1 MNRVHLV
8 LLWHMHQP
16 QYKDPATGR
25 YVMPWTRLHATKDYW
40 GMVKV
45 LTEFPSVHAT
55 FNAVPSLVVQLEE
68 YASGK
73 FDEPVFILAF
83 KPADDLE
90 PDEKREIL
98 DRAFQLNREN
108 LMRRWPR
115 FVELYNLMQEDG
127 REAAAENF
135 GPRDWRDLQVLS
147 QLAWM
152 DEEWLA
158 DDDVVAELSRRG
170 ANFTE
175 EDKQALKERQL
186 ALLADVL
193 PIYRRAAASGQIEIS
208 TTPFYHPI
216 LPLLCDTDIAREANP
231 GTPLPQPPFR
241 HCEDAREQL
250 VRARMLHESVFGQPP
265 AGLWPSEGSVSNAT
279 LDLASELGFQ
289 WFATDEGVLSRTLNV
304 GFSRDSSGIP
314 SNADR
319 LYSPL
324 RVRRDGREVVGFF
337 RDHYLSDLI
346 GFVYSRMLG
355 VAAAEDLYRRIR
367 QIGERVSSG
376 RPLTVTLILD
386 GENAWEYYP
395 GNGREF
401 LREFYKRIAGDTD
414 IRALTISEAIS
425 EAGEIPAV
433 ENIFPASWIN
443 ANFDVWIGHAEDVRA
458 WEFLRNAREFY
469 TKAEKLHK
477 EGAAGAPNTLQLAAA
492 YESLLAAEGS
502 DWNWWYGPEHS
513 SANDAEFDAL
523 YRKHLTEVYAVLG
536 AEAPEE
542 LAHPIKKKPERAFV
556 LPPSAYL
563 DVRVDG
569 RVSSYFE
576 WLGAGLYSADR
587 QSGAMH
593 GRSYTLHEL
602 HYGFDENNFFL
613 RVQPFSEAL
622 KELQEC
628 EFRVTIAAEDELR
641 IVAHVE
647 EGKLSRFEVERNDSC
662 LLNLP
667 DGMAVAFGNI
677 LEVRIPR
684 EVIFPAVSKILPQT
698 SLLPD
703 SLPPTSAPASSPPT
717 PLAPPSRTSF
727 GLAATIWEGGLPIDV
742 LPSEGFLEIKLGE
755 DAFAWPL
762 P

>member
-16 QYKDPATGR
+16 QYKDPSTGR

-40 GMVKV
+40 GMVKM
-45 LTEFPSVHAT
+45 LEEFPSVHMT
-55 FNAVPSLVVQLEE
+55 FNAVPSLVAQLEE
-68 YASGK
+68 YAGGQ
-73 FDEPVFILAF
+73 FDEPVFQLAF

-90 PDEKREIL
+90 VDEKVELL

-115 FVELYNLMQEDG
+115 FVELYNLFQEEG
-127 REAAAENF
+127 REAAAENL

-152 DEEWLA
+152 DELWLA
-158 DDDVVAELSRRG
+158 DDDIVSELSRRG

-175 EDKQALKERQL
+175 EDKQAFKARQL
-186 ALLADVL
+186 ELLADVL
-193 PIYRRAAASGQIEIS
+193 PEYRRAAARGQIEVS

-216 LPLLCDTDIAREANP
+216 LPLLCDTDIARESNP
-231 GTPLPQPPFR
+231 STPLPQPPF
-241 HCEDAREQL
+241 HHPEDAREQL
-250 VRARMLHESVFGQPP
+250 VRARQAHERVFGQPP
-265 AGLWPSEGSVSNAT
+265 AGLWPSEGSVSNAA
-279 LDLASELGFQ
+279 LDLAGELGFQ
-289 WFATDEGVLSRTLNV
+289 WFATDEGVLGRTLNL
-304 GFSRDSSGIP
+304 GFSRDSAGIP
-314 SNADR
+314 SNAER

-324 RVRRDGREVVGFF
+324 RVRRNGKEVVGFF

-355 VAAAEDLYRRIR
+355 VAAGEDLYRRIR
-367 QIGERVSSG
+367 QIGERVPSNH
-376 RPLTVTLILD
+376 PLTVTLILD

-401 LREFYKRIAGDTD
+401 LAEFYKRIAADPD
-414 IRALTISEAIS
+414 IRALTVSEAVR
-425 EAGEIPAV
+425 EAGEIPTV
-433 ENIFPASWIN
+433 DSIFPASWIN

-458 WEFLRNAREFY
+458 WEFLRNARDFFSR
-469 TKAEKLHK
+469 AEKQQT
-477 EGAAGAPNTLQLAAA
+477 ERVAGAPTVEQLAAA

-556 LPPSAYL
+556 LPPGAFL
-563 DVRVDG
+563 DVEVDG

-602 HYGFDENNFFL
+602 HYGFDENNFYL
-613 RVQPFSEAL
+613 RVQPFAEAME
-622 KELQEC
+622 ELQEC
-628 EFRVTIAAEDELR
+628 EFRVTLAAEDELR

-647 EGKLSRFEVERNDSC
+647 AGKLTRFEVERGDAC

-667 DGMAVAFGNI
+667 EGLAVAFGRI
-677 LEVRIPR
+677 LELRIPR
-684 EVIFPAVSKILPQT
+684 DVLFPPPSSSPSVSGVAAVSGVGSVS
-698 SLLPD
+698 SLTPD
-703 SLPPTSAPASSPPT
+703 PRSLT
-717 PLAPPSRTSF
+717 PSSF
-727 GLAATIWEGGLPIDV
+727 GLAAAIWEGGLPIDV
-742 LPSEGFLEIKLGE
+742 LPSEGFLEIKLGA
-755 DAFAWPL
+755 DAFAWPMG
-762 P
+762 